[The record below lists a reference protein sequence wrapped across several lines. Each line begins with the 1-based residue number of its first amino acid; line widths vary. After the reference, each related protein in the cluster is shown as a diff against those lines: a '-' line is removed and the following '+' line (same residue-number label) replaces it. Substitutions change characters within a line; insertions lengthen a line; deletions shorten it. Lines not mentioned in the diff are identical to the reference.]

1 MEKKRLV
8 DLLLISFLFVI
19 GAVFL
24 AQGAVTFNS
33 SGSLINV
40 TGGNITGQGVAAS
53 GLDNTTLWTKSGD
66 TEIINFTINF
76 TGPSSISRVN
86 ISIPAGYSLL
96 NFNTRNATISMNDK
110 NGLGNGVG
118 METVNWTITNTS
130 NTVILRTVEGNY
142 STNGTDTLEI
152 PLSIEFNVTATTGVE
167 GVYSWNVSYTDNET
181 ANTDIESTIFY
192 TYIDGIRPRLTEIN
206 VTDGTTVLKA
216 SQGELNSTKYLKNA
230 SVTLYATLTDYNFQ
244 ENVPIK
250 VYYSSNGSAV
260 NLSSPSYILMSSSN
274 GSAYTYRLNAT
285 LPLANGNVSGT
296 GNHSN
301 AFSFMIE
308 VNDTYNHRYIYNATA
323 TSGFNFTIDA
333 YNPSVT
339 ITPPSLTTINTG
351 DTIAYKCVGT
361 DPESGISSL
370 LWTLTKPNGQTKTY
384 TTESITVASADTQS
398 AGTHTLTCQVKD
410 AALNDVTS
418 TAYEFKAH
426 IKATGTTSSGGGES
440 GGTGASTT
448 ETIKVDNSITDVGST
463 TTVTKQ
469 QGQSSTFSLDG
480 KTAHTV
486 KFKAVTSGS
495 VTIEIKSDPIE
506 VTLNVGETKQV
517 DIDADGTNDL
527 EVTLESVSSGAAKIT
542 MKKVAQTAAELAAPE
557 PTTPTGEE
565 TTTTPTPTEEGEGK
579 TSLAWLWI
587 IIIIIVVIAIVVAVQ
602 QKKKK

>member
-24 AQGAVTFNS
+24 AQGAVTYNS
-33 SGSLINV
+33 AGSSINV
-40 TGGNITGQGVAAS
+40 TGNYVNLTIDNGSVWTRGGAIENITFV
-53 GLDNTTLWTKSGD
+53 
-66 TEIINFTINF
+66 INF
-76 TGPSSISRVN
+76 TGESITSLNITVPSGGYYLPTAFTGNDVN
-86 ISIPAGYSLL
+86 ATKGFDANINFNWTFINYSASLL
-96 NFNTRNATISMNDK
+96 VIHNKSVSLVAAGWNATSPLVITMN
-110 NGLGNGVG
+110 
-118 METVNWTITNTS
+118 ITAKDN
-130 NTVILRTVEGNY
+130 IEGAYLWNF
-142 STNGTDTLEI
+142 SAATNQT
-152 PLSIEFNVTATTGVE
+152 NATTQF
-167 GVYSWNVSYTDNET
+167 
-181 ANTDIESTIFY
+181 ALFY
-192 TYIDGIRPRLTEIN
+192 TYVDGLRPRLTDIN

-333 YNPSVT
+333 DNPSVT

-398 AGTHTLTCQVKD
+398 AGTYTLTCQVKD

-557 PTTPTGEE
+557 PTTPTEEE
-565 TTTTPTPTEEGEGK
+565 TITTPTPTEEGEGK

-587 IIIIIVVIAIVVAVQ
+587 IIIIIVIIAIVVAVQ
-602 QKKKK
+602 QKRKK